1 MPMEMEKYREKN
13 SPAPRSTSTSSIKI
27 RTISFLRRNAM
38 PCVKIEVGTV
48 LVGEVMEEAH
58 FVGPA

>member
-1 MPMEMEKYREKN
+1 
-13 SPAPRSTSTSSIKI
+13 
-27 RTISFLRRNAM
+27 M

-58 FVGPA
+58 FVGPAQVLNQVSPKKCFRISTVMEINPFPPQNGKPTTKKF

>member
-1 MPMEMEKYREKN
+1 
-13 SPAPRSTSTSSIKI
+13 
-27 RTISFLRRNAM
+27 M

-58 FVGPA
+58 FVDPAQVLNQISPKKCFRISTVMEINPFHPQNGKPTTKKF